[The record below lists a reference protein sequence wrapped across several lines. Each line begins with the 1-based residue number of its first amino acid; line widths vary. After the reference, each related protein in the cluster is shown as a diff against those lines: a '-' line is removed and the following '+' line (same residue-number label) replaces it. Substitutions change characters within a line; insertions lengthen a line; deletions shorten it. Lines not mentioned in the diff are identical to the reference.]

1 MDIVSGMFN
10 KAASSG
16 FGNEFVNALDGID
29 WSSATP
35 KSLQEALKA
44 AGVAANYG
52 TNELENLISVMN
64 QGGIDF

>member
-1 MDIVSGMFN
+1 MDIVSRMFN
-10 KAASSG
+10 RAANSG

-35 KSLQEALKA
+35 KSLEEALKS